1 MIPADSPGRSSSTNG
16 EDHPPG
22 YANSWLLK
30 MSTYGIVYQ
39 RGTWGSLRMFT
50 DCCLLSL
57 LNLLSLLDGR
67 VCQYL
72 RPVATL
78 RQVDVW
84 ISGKREDEGEPAGVI
99 TIKAAGECCMMLH
112 WELAVSIGWYWTVL
126 DIGIIEFETWEI
138 TTSLTV
144 LLYRLVGGLEYFL
157 FFHILGII
165 IPTDFHIVQ
174 RGRSTTNQ
182 S

>member
-1 MIPADSPGRSSSTNG
+1 
-16 EDHPPG
+16 
-22 YANSWLLK
+22 
-30 MSTYGIVYQ
+30 
-39 RGTWGSLRMFT
+39 MFT
-50 DCCLLSL
+50 DCCLLSLLSL

-112 WELAVSIGWYWTVL
+112 SCW
-126 DIGIIEFETWEI
+126 
-138 TTSLTV
+138 
-144 LLYRLVGGLEYFL
+144 R
-157 FFHILGII
+157 
-165 IPTDFHIVQ
+165 
-174 RGRSTTNQ
+174 
-182 S
+182 